1 MMKMMKM
8 MKMNEECPAQPSMDS
23 ASLGQWVFGSL
34 HVLVGHEELVHEE
47 PVHLDVCFHDSSQ

>member
-1 MMKMMKM
+1 MKM

-34 HVLVGHEELVHEE
+34 HVLGHEEL
-47 PVHLDVCFHDSSQ
+47 VHLDVCFHDSSQ

>member
-1 MMKMMKM
+1 MMKM

-34 HVLVGHEELVHEE
+34 HVLVGHEELAHEE

>member
-1 MMKMMKM
+1 MKMMEMMKMMKM

-34 HVLVGHEELVHEE
+34 HVLVGHEELVH
-47 PVHLDVCFHDSSQ
+47 LDVCFHDSSQ